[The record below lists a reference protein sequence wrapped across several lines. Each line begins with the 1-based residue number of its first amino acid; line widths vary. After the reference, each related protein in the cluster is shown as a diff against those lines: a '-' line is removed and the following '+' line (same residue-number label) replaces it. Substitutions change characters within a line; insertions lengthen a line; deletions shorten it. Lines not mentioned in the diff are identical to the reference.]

1 MVQYSIFINI
11 NTRYINL
18 TILYKLMYT
27 FDEIQIKISIGL
39 ILQIEKKLYRF
50 SGMKLGKNN
59 VGIFKTNVYKGV
71 ESCIMKS
78 G

>member
-1 MVQYSIFINI
+1 
-11 NTRYINL
+11 
-18 TILYKLMYT
+18 MYT